1 MSKSLKEHAHVRL
14 GYIFG
19 SPTQVFCNCCAEDK
33 VEDSEIISMV
43 VAITESDTHCAKC
56 DTLMPNVS
64 VENKAEDD
72 YDEDEDEEFLSDPE
86 VISFDQQI
94 KNMFGIK

>member
-19 SPTQVFCNCCAEDK
+19 NSSQVFCSYCAENK

-43 VAITESDTHCAKC
+43 IAITENDTHCAKC
-56 DTLMPNVS
+56 NTLMPSVS
-64 VENKAEDD
+64 VENKSEDD
-72 YDEDEDEEFLSDPE
+72 YDEDEEFLSDPE
-86 VISFDQQI
+86 IISFDQQI

>member
-19 SPTQVFCNCCAEDK
+19 NSTQVFCNCCAEDK

-43 VAITESDTHCAKC
+43 VAITEKGTHCAKC
-56 DTLMPNVS
+56 DTFMPSVS
-64 VENKAEDD
+64 VEDKAEDD
-72 YDEDEDEEFLSDPE
+72 YDEDEEFLSDPE

-94 KNMFGIK
+94 KDMFGIK